1 MKALVTLGIMAI
13 GFLIAF
19 IDVHFKLKKEK
30 KKEEK
35 EQRKEKNHK

>member
-19 IDVHFKLKKEK
+19 IDVHFKLRKDKKKEDKEK
-30 KKEEK
+30 KK
-35 EQRKEKNHK
+35 NHK